1 MEYVP
6 DPKGPVRPKMDYRT
20 VGTGQWPG
28 QAPGAAPSQKPTK
41 TQGGT
46 SEDSSTHSFIAPLP
60 WHHLEERKKEETEP
74 EKLGVAYEGQV
85 WAQGS

>member
-1 MEYVP
+1 MS
-6 DPKGPVRPKMDYRT
+6 KGSKGLCSPLESRRVFL
-20 VGTGQWPG
+20 GG

-74 EKLGVAYEGQV
+74 EKLGVA
-85 WAQGS
+85 